1 MGATSLT
8 GLGIGSVEK
17 LKPLIIN
24 GVVKAENLGVDI
36 LHNWKYDI
44 NATGDM
50 TTESNVSADGDI
62 SSGGD
67 VSADGDISSGND
79 INADGN
85 ISSGNDINADGNISS
100 DNDIN
105 AGNNITADG
114 YIRGDANGQHLNTS
128 FYTFTD
134 GELSNGNNN
143 NYVDFASVSYTPVS
157 GSSSLYI
164 EYNAT
169 YAVGGGLAD
178 TFRSRIT
185 VNDVEITWRNQTWTN
200 SAGGG
205 TRSAVLFPITM
216 VFSNSVT
223 TALIIKIQAK
233 RDGADD
239 ILTLNTN
246 SAILKVSEYAR

>member
-1 MGATSLT
+1 MGATSQE
-8 GLGIGSVEK
+8 GVGIGSVSK
-17 LKPLIIN
+17 QKPLIIN

-50 TTESNVSADGDI
+50 TTESNVSAEGNITSNNNISADGDI
-62 SSGGD
+62 LSGGSI
-67 VSADGDISSGND
+67 SADGDISS
-79 INADGN
+79 
-85 ISSGNDINADGNISS
+85 
-100 DNDIN
+100 
-105 AGNNITADG
+105 GNNITADG
-114 YIRGDANGQHLNTS
+114 YIRGGLNGQHLNTS
-128 FYTFTD
+128 FYTFTA
-134 GELSNGNNN
+134 GEVSNGDNN

-164 EYNAT
+164 EYNST

-178 TFRSRIT
+178 NFRSRIT
-185 VNDVEITWRNQTWTN
+185 VNDVEITWRNQTWLN

-205 TRSAVLFPITM
+205 TRSAVLFPIAM

-223 TALIIKIQAK
+223 SALTIKIQAK

-246 SAILKVSEYAR
+246 SAVLKVSEYAR

>member
-1 MGATSLT
+1 MGATSQEGT
-8 GLGIGSVEK
+8 GIGSVDK

-50 TTESNVSADGDI
+50 TTESNVIADGDI

-67 VSADGDISSGND
+67 VSADGDISSAND
-79 INADGN
+79 ISADGD
-85 ISSGNDINADGNISS
+85 ISS
-100 DNDIN
+100 
-105 AGNNITADG
+105 GNNITADG

-128 FYTFTD
+128 FYMFTS

-143 NYVDFASVSYTPVS
+143 DYVDFASVFYIPVS
-157 GSSSLYI
+157 GNSSLYI
-164 EYNAT
+164 EYDAT
-169 YAVGGGLAD
+169 YSVNGGNAD
-178 TFRSRIT
+178 SFRSRIT

-205 TRSAVLFPITM
+205 TRSAVLFPIAM
-216 VFSNSVT
+216 VFSNSAT
-223 TALIIKIQAK
+223 TALAIKIQAK

-246 SAILKVSEYAR
+246 SAVLKVSEYAR

>member
-1 MGATSLT
+1 MGATSQEGT
-8 GLGIGSVEK
+8 GIGSVSK

-67 VSADGDISSGND
+67 ISADGDISSNSN
-79 INADGN
+79 ISADGDILSGGAISADGD
-85 ISSGNDINADGNISS
+85 ISS
-100 DNDIN
+100 
-105 AGNNITADG
+105 GNNITADG
-114 YIRGDANGQHLNTS
+114 YIRGGLNGQHLNTS
-128 FYTFTD
+128 FYTFTA
-134 GELSNGNNN
+134 GELTNNSN
-143 NYVDFASVSYTPVS
+143 NYTDFASVSYTPVS
-157 GSSSLYI
+157 NSSSLYI
-164 EYNAT
+164 EYNST

-178 TFRSRIT
+178 NFRSRIT
-185 VNDVEITWRNQTWTN
+185 VNDVEITWRNQSWAN

-223 TALIIKIQAK
+223 TALTIKIQAK

-239 ILTLNTN
+239 TLTLNTN
-246 SAILKVSEYAR
+246 SAVLKVSEYAR

>member
-50 TTESNVSADGDI
+50 TTESNISADGDI

-67 VSADGDISSGND
+67 VSADGD
-79 INADGN
+79 

-205 TRSAVLFPITM
+205 TRSAVLFPIAM

-223 TALIIKIQAK
+223 TALNIKIQAK

-246 SAILKVSEYAR
+246 SAVLKISEYAR

>member
-1 MGATSLT
+1 MGATSQE
-8 GLGIGSVEK
+8 GVGIGSVSK
-17 LKPLIIN
+17 QKPLIIN

-62 SSGGD
+62 SSGNNITADGDISSAND
-67 VSADGDISSGND
+67 VSADGDISSAND
-79 INADGN
+79 ISADGD
-85 ISSGNDINADGNISS
+85 ISS
-100 DNDIN
+100 
-105 AGNNITADG
+105 GNNITADG
-114 YIRGDANGQHLNTS
+114 YIRGGANGQHLNTS

-205 TRSAVLFPITM
+205 TRSAVLFPIAM
-216 VFSNSVT
+216 VFSNSAT
-223 TALIIKIQAK
+223 TALTIKIQAK

-239 ILTLNTN
+239 TLTLNTN
-246 SAILKVSEYAR
+246 SAVLKVSEYAR

>member
-1 MGATSLT
+1 MGATSQE
-8 GLGIGSVEK
+8 GAGIGSVNK
-17 LKPLIIN
+17 IKPLIIN

-50 TTESNVSADGDI
+50 TTESNVI
-62 SSGGD
+62 
-67 VSADGDISSGND
+67 ADGDISSGN
-79 INADGN
+79 
-85 ISSGNDINADGNISS
+85 
-100 DNDIN
+100 
-105 AGNNITADG
+105 NITAEG
-114 YIRGDANGQHLNTS
+114 YIRGDAIGQHLNTS
-128 FYTFTD
+128 FYTFTG

-143 NYVDFASVSYTPVS
+143 DYVDFASVSYTPVS
-157 GSSSLYI
+157 NSSSLYI

-205 TRSAVLFPITM
+205 TRSAVLFPIAM

-223 TALIIKIQAK
+223 TALTIKIQAK

-239 ILTLNTN
+239 IITLNTN
-246 SAILKVSEYAR
+246 SAVLKVSEYAS